1 MPKNYS
7 ATTGVDE
14 FYYAVLDPT
23 NELKIMKGSPERIKF
38 LQEITVSSKQELEKA
53 YGDNGIAE
61 MATSNGE
68 VEVSGQ
74 FHKIPK
80 EDLVALLGLETSK
93 GGLFA
98 YGKDDN
104 PPYVAAIFAKTYEDG
119 SKEWVGLPKGKFTRP
134 ESKGTG
140 KEDKVEFASDEISA
154 EFMDREVKGFDG
166 EKSVIFAVTEKNN
179 PTQRDE
185 IFQAIFGTDYPT
197 GVTPPVDNQEPEEE
211 AAA

>member
-1 MPKNYS
+1 MEKSYS

-14 FYYAVLDPT
+14 FYYAILDPT
-23 NELKIMKGSPERIKF
+23 NELKIIKASPERIKF
-38 LQEITVSSKQELEKA
+38 LQEITVSSKQELAKA
-53 YGDNGIAE
+53 YGDNGVAE

-80 EDLVALLGLETSK
+80 EDLIALLGLETTKS
-93 GGLFA
+93 GLFA

-134 ESKGTG
+134 ESKGST
-140 KEDKVEFASDEISA
+140 KEDKVEFASDEITA
-154 EFMDREVKGFDG
+154 EFMDRKVKGFDG
-166 EKSVIFAVTEKNN
+166 EKSVIFAVTEKGNDE
-179 PTQRDE
+179 QRDE
-185 IFQAIFGTDYPT
+185 IFQAIFGTDYPS
-197 GVTPPVDNQEPEEE
+197 GVTVPEVEEE
-211 AAA
+211 SAA